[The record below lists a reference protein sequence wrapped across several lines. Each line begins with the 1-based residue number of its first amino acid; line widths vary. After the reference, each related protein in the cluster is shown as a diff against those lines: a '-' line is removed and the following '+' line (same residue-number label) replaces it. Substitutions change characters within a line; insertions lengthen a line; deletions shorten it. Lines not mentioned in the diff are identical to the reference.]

1 MTTTAA
7 YPTIAIC
14 GYLQLL
20 EDFMADKSKNNNFL
34 FVDVIQDPDILD
46 KVQSKH
52 YNLHK
57 NMVALATRVKSHI
70 NDTNLDKEK
79 PVFSSD
85 ELNAFVAVHNMK
97 KRSRLEE
104 KEVLISFEAG
114 QAAVDAVDDLISEEV
129 ELLRACMAWIRSVA

>member
-7 YPTIAIC
+7 YPTVAIC

-34 FVDVIQDPDILD
+34 FIDVIQDPDILD

-57 NMVALATRVKSHI
+57 NMVALATRVKNHI
-70 NDTNLDKEK
+70 NDTNPDKKK

-97 KRSRLEE
+97 KRSRHEE

-114 QAAVDAVDDLISEEV
+114 QAAVDAVDDLISKEV
-129 ELLRACMAWIRSVA
+129 ELLRACMAWIRSVS

>member
-1 MTTTAA
+1 MTTTAT
-7 YPTIAIC
+7 YSTVAIC

-20 EDFMADKSKNNNFL
+20 EDFMADKSKANNFL
-34 FVDVIQDPDILD
+34 FVEVIQDPDILD

-57 NMVALATRVKSHI
+57 NMVALATRVKSYI
-70 NDTNLDKEK
+70 NDSNPDKEK

-97 KRSRLEE
+97 KRSRHEE

-114 QAAVDAVDDLISEEV
+114 QSAIDAVEDLISEEV
-129 ELLRACMAWIRSVA
+129 DLLRACMAWIRSTT